1 MRPDKC
7 DSSPS
12 DPPSATAPRKP
23 AASASGVPAVRPRGS
38 GGSALSRGVR
48 TLWQRLA
55 GPRPEPDRFIDRL
68 GHELKTPLTS
78 IRSLSEILRDNP
90 ALPAEMRQQYLKLI
104 LNDSHRLQSVI
115 EVLLDGMA
123 QPDFMERRQELES
136 LRQRIVSAADGARR
150 HCSPN

>member
-1 MRPDKC
+1 MQADQQLNPPLLGSLRARLGERL
-7 DSSPS
+7 DSLLLSFVG
-12 DPPSATAPRKP
+12 RRM
-23 AASASGVPAVRPRGS
+23 SAS
-38 GGSALSRGVR
+38 
-48 TLWQRLA
+48 
-55 GPRPEPDRFIDRL
+55 RFVNQV

-136 LRQRIVSAADGARR
+136 LRRRIVSAAEGARR

>member
-1 MRPDKC
+1 MRPDKR
-7 DSSPS
+7 DPSPS
-12 DPPSATAPRKP
+12 DPRSATALRKP
-23 AASASGVPAVRPRGS
+23 AVPAVRSRDS

-136 LRQRIVSAADGARR
+136 LRRRIVSAAEGARR